1 MNYAVYMKSKSDP
14 YHSVLLGLF
23 LMKEDAEVFFKDKS
37 WDNGKY
43 SYHLEEIDSWSE
55 WTKIRTLLP

>member
-1 MNYAVYMKSKSDP
+1 MNYAVYMKSKSDLE
-14 YHSVLLGLF
+14 YRVLLGLF
-23 LMKEDAEVFFKDKS
+23 LMKEDAEMFFKDKI

-55 WTKIRTLLP
+55 WTKIRKLLP

>member
-1 MNYAVYMKSKSDP
+1 MNYAVYMKAKSDT

-23 LMKEDAEVFFKDKS
+23 LMKEDAEAFFKDKS
-37 WDNGKY
+37 WESNAF
-43 SYHLEEIDSWSE
+43 SFHLEEIDSWSE